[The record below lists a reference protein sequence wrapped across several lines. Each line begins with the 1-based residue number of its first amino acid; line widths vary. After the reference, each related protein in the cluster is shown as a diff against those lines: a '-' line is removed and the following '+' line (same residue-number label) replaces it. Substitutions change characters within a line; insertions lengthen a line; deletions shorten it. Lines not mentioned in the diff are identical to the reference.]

1 VVWTGG
7 GADTD
12 RIAPYLFRSIRS
24 DAAIPDNPA
33 KTLKLKQALLRCSK
47 PIIEAR
53 QTRTPRVAERISG
66 VTYSLSSNPLD
77 LRSMR
82 LDFENTN
89 EATVRLQFTNGHW
102 IAPVGL
108 DGKRRFAPIG
118 PYGLSVG
125 TIGQWLSES
134 EFLLDIDTIAN
145 VNHFVFD
152 IRIDGD
158 RAHLTMNEITGEVKD
173 IAVEGVALK

>member
-1 VVWTGG
+1 
-7 GADTD
+7 
-12 RIAPYLFRSIRS
+12 
-24 DAAIPDNPA
+24 
-33 KTLKLKQALLRCSK
+33 
-47 PIIEAR
+47 
-53 QTRTPRVAERISG
+53 
-66 VTYSLSSNPLD
+66 
-77 LRSMR
+77 MR

-89 EATVRLQFTNGHW
+89 GATVILQFADGHW

-125 TIGQWLSES
+125 AIGQWLSES

-158 RAHLTMNEITGEVKD
+158 RAHLTMNEITGEMKD